1 MEDLDDAFQTS
12 CTSVHSRA
20 AQRRRAMFRS
30 LSVRF
35 RDKNSFWLHKCPN
48 PGGHLGPLSAI
59 CSRTPP
65 LAFWATPSSPWSPS
79 YPDSSWSLLT
89 HGLDRVQAQDTVC
102 PVAKHAVIESTSRNP
117 QVWALILAPIEVH
130 STWSPVYY
138 FLLAANM
145 YWARGVGPAP
155 HTHRALQWGGNHS
168 SCSHRTTLG
177 DGR

>member
-65 LAFWATPSSPWSPS
+65 LAF
-79 YPDSSWSLLT
+79 
-89 HGLDRVQAQDTVC
+89 
-102 PVAKHAVIESTSRNP
+102 
-117 QVWALILAPIEVH
+117 
-130 STWSPVYY
+130 
-138 FLLAANM
+138 
-145 YWARGVGPAP
+145 
-155 HTHRALQWGGNHS
+155 
-168 SCSHRTTLG
+168 
-177 DGR
+177 